1 MSSKIEISPEA
12 IKKFRE
18 EKGLSQQ
25 QLASMLNVGVASL
38 SRWENGAKTP
48 TGPAAAILAAL
59 IGGASVRGILGM
71 GLVGSGYAIYR
82 LLKERFE
89 GEEENAE
96 LASHEGQ
103 EGCFRIR

>member
-1 MSSKIEISPEA
+1 MSREPTITPEA
-12 IKKFRE
+12 IRKFRE
-18 EKGLSQQ
+18 DKGLSQQ

-38 SRWENGAKTP
+38 SRWENGTKEP

-59 IGGASVRGILGM
+59 IGGTGLGGVLGM

-89 GEEENAE
+89 GEDSEK
-96 LASHEGQ
+96 
-103 EGCFRIR
+103 

>member
-1 MSSKIEISPEA
+1 MSSKYDISPEA

-18 EKGLSQQ
+18 GKGLSQQ

-38 SRWENGAKTP
+38 SRWENGTKHP
-48 TGPAAAILAAL
+48 SGPAAAILAAL
-59 IGGASVRGILGM
+59 IGGKDVESAGMLGV

-89 GEEENAE
+89 GGDNKE
-96 LASHEGQ
+96 
-103 EGCFRIR
+103 

>member
-1 MSSKIEISPEA
+1 MSRKTEITPEA
-12 IKKFRE
+12 IRKFRE
-18 EKGLSQQ
+18 DKRLSQQ

-38 SRWENGAKTP
+38 SRWENGTKEP

-59 IGGASVRGILGM
+59 IGGASVGGMLGV

-89 GEEENAE
+89 GEEKETD
-96 LASHEGQ
+96 
-103 EGCFRIR
+103 

>member
-1 MSSKIEISPEA
+1 MSKRTEITPEA

-18 EKGLSQQ
+18 DKGLSQQ

-38 SRWENGAKTP
+38 SRWENGSKEP

-59 IGGASVRGILGM
+59 IGGTMAGSALGM

-89 GEEENAE
+89 GEETKNE
-96 LASHEGQ
+96 
-103 EGCFRIR
+103 

>member
-1 MSSKIEISPEA
+1 MSQKFEISPEA

-18 EKGLSQQ
+18 DKGLSQQ

-38 SRWENGAKTP
+38 SRWENGSKQP
-48 TGPAAAILAAL
+48 SGPAAAILAAL
-59 IGGASVRGILGM
+59 IVSKEVGSAGMLGV

-89 GEEENAE
+89 ENDKKEE
-96 LASHEGQ
+96 
-103 EGCFRIR
+103 